1 MIVKQ
6 MPKISAVFCMLMAST
21 TANAEMDYL
30 NGVEGKLSTQCSI
43 EPAMCESIVAA
54 FNKAVTEKT
63 GKTFKASMIRLST
76 SESLTRLT
84 SELGSSKKAAQRKC
98 KDLKDDKLEVC
109 LNSVYKTRIDVVFG
123 GTDGPYRAAIE
134 DNIFAKN
141 DYPTTGV
148 YPWATKLTKD
158 SGGRLG
164 ALYMGILGIAYN
176 PDLLAKENA
185 SAPAGWADLAKPE
198 FKGVIGV
205 ANANT
210 SGTSYKYLSSMLSA
224 FGSEEEGWNRII
236 ANHKNIGQ
244 YTKSGSAPCKMVARA
259 ELPVCIGFLHDVA
272 NLKHEGFPIVPV
284 APQEGTL
291 FEVGPIGIVL
301 GSRNRKN
308 AEAFAQF
315 LYEPLVQKALEAAG
329 GRQFHS
335 NLNSEVPAGAPD
347 AVAVKLL
354 DADPKFGTKAFKNSV
369 IEKWNT
375 DIYPISRN

>member
-1 MIVKQ
+1 MIIKQ
-6 MPKISAVFCMLMAST
+6 MPKISAVFCLLLAS

-30 NGVEGKLSTQCSI
+30 SGVEGKLSTQCSL
-43 EPAMCESIVAA
+43 EPAMCENIVAA
-54 FNKAVTEKT
+54 FNDAVTKKT
-63 GKTFKASMIRLST
+63 GKAFKASMIRLST

-98 KDLKDDKLEVC
+98 KDLKGDKLEEC
-109 LNSVYKTRIDVVFG
+109 FNSTYKTRVDVVFG
-123 GTDGPYRAAIE
+123 GTDGPYRAVLE
-134 DNIFAKN
+134 DNIFATN

-148 YPWATKLTKD
+148 YPWATQLTKD
-158 SGGRLG
+158 SGSRLG
-164 ALYMGILGIAYN
+164 AIYMGILGIAYN
-176 PDLLAKENA
+176 PDLLGQQNA
-185 SAPAGWADLAKPE
+185 TPPGGWADLAKPE
-198 FKGVIGV
+198 YKGTIGV

-224 FGSEEEGWNRII
+224 FGSEEEGWKRIV

-284 APQEGTL
+284 TPEEGTL

-315 LYEPLVQKALEAAG
+315 LYEPVVQQALEAAG

-335 NLNSEVPAGAPD
+335 NVNSAVPAGAPD

-369 IEKWNT
+369 IEKWNN
-375 DIYPISRN
+375 DIFPLKR